1 PFITGYRV
9 LVSAMAI
16 SFGTAKAY
24 LSYRGK
30 EGAPKAV
37 EWVYGA
43 IVSLSFYWLGLY
55 EDSPRG
61 EFPWL
66 FDAD

>member
-1 PFITGYRV
+1 
-9 LVSAMAI
+9 MAI

-43 IVSLSFYWLGLY
+43 IVSLRYVQVNCAGTRGLIMILA
-55 EDSPRG
+55 SIG
-61 EFPWL
+61 
-66 FDAD
+66 